1 MNDSTEADVQALMAE
16 MKVLRADFA
25 KIGEILKDAARHG
38 SAEAADRLREATERG
53 WSEAKIRAKGL
64 IDEIEERPVQS
75 AMVIFGIGVVLGM
88 LVGRR

>member
-1 MNDSTEADVQALMAE
+1 MNDSTEADIQALMAE
-16 MKVLRADFA
+16 MKVLRADFT

-38 SAEAADRLREATERG
+38 GAEAADRIREAADRG
-53 WSEAKIRAKGL
+53 WSQAREHAKGL

-75 AMVIFGIGVVLGM
+75 AMVIFGIGIILGL

>member
-1 MNDSTEADVQALMAE
+1 MNDTTEADIQALMAE
-16 MKVLRADFA
+16 MKVLRADFT

-38 SAEAADRLREATERG
+38 SAEAADRIRETAERC
-53 WSEAKIRAKGL
+53 WSQAREHAKGL

-75 AMVIFGIGVVLGM
+75 AMVIFGIGIILGL

>member
-1 MNDSTEADVQALMAE
+1 MNDTTEADIQALMAE

-38 SAEAADRLREATERG
+38 SAEAADRIRETAERG
-53 WSEAKIRAKGL
+53 WSEARERAKGL

-75 AMVIFGIGVVLGM
+75 AMVIFGIGIVLGL